1 MLIFT
6 HQTSNIYK
14 YWNLEFLEKF
24 STLKIDN
31 SASDFAFKDFILK
44 LMVRLAELEI
54 VFIITRKIGHLL
66 TITRRLVKMNLMFNM
81 IYFSC
86 NVLLST
92 ISIRQWCY
100 GARVTSRR
108 GPGSRIKDMRQRFL
122 FLIPC
127 FLRKSRYNPES
138 SLKLHTTN
146 GSCSIRLQ
154 N

>member
-66 TITRRLVKMNLMFNM
+66 TITRRLVKMNLMLTM

-86 NVLLST
+86 NVTVSYLYPTMVL
-92 ISIRQWCY
+92 
-100 GARVTSRR
+100 R
-108 GPGSRIKDMRQRFL
+108 GPCDEQTGPGLQDQGYEWIVLSR
-122 FLIPC
+122 
-127 FLRKSRYNPES
+127 
-138 SLKLHTTN
+138 
-146 GSCSIRLQ
+146 
-154 N
+154 

>member
-66 TITRRLVKMNLMFNM
+66 TITRRLVKMKLMFNM

-108 GPGSRIKDMRQRFL
+108 GPGSRIKDM
-122 FLIPC
+122 
-127 FLRKSRYNPES
+127 S
-138 SLKLHTTN
+138 
-146 GSCSIRLQ
+146 G
-154 N
+154 